1 MFISSCSVTA
11 KHNWQI
17 YTPWTINKRATLFLI
32 ITLAFL
38 VFVVGLYIYILT
50 AVCLWQSYCL
60 WCWLESR
67 STQGTRVTLVSTV
80 WWRVSICSSPT
91 SFCWLVECR
100 LGLSQSE
107 AENESSGVR
116 LNAVHVHGVNDMSTQ
131 DVFDYFAEFAP
142 TAVEWI
148 DDSSCMS
155 ASLSLSVLYSAAA
168 SHIRP
173 SPSQSYF
180 MWRWSLEIEWTVD
193 FHENQTRCS
202 HR

>member
-1 MFISSCSVTA
+1 M
-11 KHNWQI
+11 
-17 YTPWTINKRATLFLI
+17 
-32 ITLAFL
+32 
-38 VFVVGLYIYILT
+38 
-50 AVCLWQSYCL
+50 
-60 WCWLESR
+60 
-67 STQGTRVTLVSTV
+67 
-80 WWRVSICSSPT
+80 
-91 SFCWLVECR
+91 
-100 LGLSQSE
+100 
-107 AENESSGVR
+107 R

-202 HR
+202 DADKKNKIIRTQEISFKFRNSALLTMGQGEKVDRLFICRQGSRRIGSRLVAHRLPWK